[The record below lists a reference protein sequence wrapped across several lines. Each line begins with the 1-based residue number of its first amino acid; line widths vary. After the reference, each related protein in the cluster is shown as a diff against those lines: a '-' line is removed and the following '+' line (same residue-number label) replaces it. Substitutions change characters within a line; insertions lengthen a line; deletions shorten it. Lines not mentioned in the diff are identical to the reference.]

1 MPDQPSIDDRTKR
14 IKARWEQLKA
24 KRQDFDTNYFIP
36 IQQYV
41 LPKSG
46 YFTDVDDPST
56 HGRIRGVEI
65 LNNHAQRAWTIG
77 AAGMHGGMTSPFRQW
92 FDLALLNK
100 NLSELGA
107 VKAHL
112 EHRKELYYRT
122 FSTTNFYREIH
133 KFHGERIGYGT
144 AVTMVEEDIE
154 KTCHFKTM
162 TMGQFWIAENQKG
175 KVDTV
180 YRRLDMSAAQII
192 DEFGKDEAGE
202 TIKNAMESGNDDE
215 MFEILHAVQP
225 RRKRDYTKQD
235 NRNMPYESI
244 YILLGGVS
252 EKKGKELGQPVLRES
267 GYEMFPFIV
276 GRYDVVP
283 GEVYGRCPGMDVLP
297 EARQLQSLEADLDLM
312 IEKNAKPPIKKPAS
326 MEDVVI
332 NDLPGGVTTYDGAD
346 ARGLDRLYEVN
357 PRIDELE
364 KKILRVEQAISRA
377 FYNDIFMLS
386 EAMGYGQPP
395 TREEIVERRQEKL
408 LLLGP
413 TVEGM
418 DSETLQ
424 PLIDLVDYHLGDS
437 GQIEEPPRELIGQQV
452 RLVMVSQMAQAQRV
466 AKTRNIQATSAYFA
480 ELANLTEEV
489 LDNLDTD
496 EAGRQFAEAVGGS
509 NSLIVPL
516 EEVKRKRQA
525 RAERQARQAQIEAA
539 QMQLNAS
546 QQAAGTLKTASDVN
560 ADAIQEFREASNV
573 I

>member
-1 MPDQPSIDDRTKR
+1 MPGQPSMDERTKR

-24 KRQDFDTNYFIP
+24 KRQEFDSNYFIP

-46 YFTDVDDPST
+46 YFSDVDDPST
-56 HGRIRGVEI
+56 HGRIRGVDI

-122 FSTTNFYREIH
+122 FSTTNFYREMH
-133 KFHGERIGYGT
+133 KFHGERLGYGT
-144 AVTMVEEDIE
+144 AVTMVEEDTE
-154 KTCHFKTM
+154 KTCHFTTM
-162 TMGQFWIAENQKG
+162 TMGQFWIAENSKG
-175 KVDTV
+175 RIDTV
-180 YRRLDMSAAQII
+180 YRRLDMSAAQIM

-202 TIKNAMESGNDDE
+202 TVKNAMESGNDDE

-225 RRKRDYTKQD
+225 RRKRDHTKQD
-235 NRNMPYESI
+235 NRNMPYESV

-252 EKKGKELGQPVLRES
+252 NKKGREENQPVLRES
-267 GYEMFPFIV
+267 GYEMFPFVV
-276 GRYDVVP
+276 GRYEVVP
-283 GEVYGRCPGMDVLP
+283 GEVYGRCPGMDALP
-297 EARQLQSLEADLDLM
+297 EARQLQKLEADLDLA
-312 IEKNAKPPIKKPAS
+312 IEKNAKPPIKKPS
-326 MEDVVI
+326 TMEDVVI
-332 NDLPGGVTTYDGAD
+332 NDLPGGVTTYDASD
-346 ARGLDRLYEVN
+346 PRGLDRLYDTD

-364 KKILRVEQAISRA
+364 KKILRTEQAISRA
-377 FYNDIFMLS
+377 FFNDIFMLS
-386 EAMGYGQPP
+386 EGMGYGQPP

-424 PLIDLVDYHLGDS
+424 PLIDLVDYHN
-437 GQIEEPPRELIGQQV
+437 GQAGHIQEPPRELIGQQV

-466 AKTRNIQATSAYFA
+466 SKTRNIQATTAYFA
-480 ELANLTEEV
+480 ELSQLTGEV

-509 NSLIVPL
+509 NELIFPI
-516 EEVKRKRQA
+516 EEVKAKRQK
-525 RAERQARQAQIEAA
+525 RAEAQAAQAQAEAA
-539 QMQLNAS
+539 QAQLDAS
-546 QQAAGTLKTASDVN
+546 QQAVGTLKTASEAN
-560 ADAIQEFREASNV
+560 ADAIQQFREASNV